1 MKFKFLILAS
11 SLYVVACSS
20 IPKTPK
26 YQSGFLKDYT
36 NFISSPNEDKSKQRS
51 LTNYFKSELKK
62 QLSAKHPWK

>member
-11 SLYVVACSS
+11 SLYLVACSS
-20 IPKTPK
+20 IPQTPK
-26 YQSGFLKDYT
+26 YQSSFLNDYT

-62 QLSAKHPWK
+62 QLSAKHLWK